1 MSRNNWKL
9 GPKGAF
15 IKRILLVSGIYP
27 PDVGGPA
34 TYVPKLARHLVNNGH
49 QVTVLALTDDKC
61 LNPQPNE
68 WQLKLVSRK
77 IPLQLRIFLVAIKIA
92 WIARKADL
100 IFANGLHQEV
110 AISQFLFNR
119 PAVAKVVGDPVWE
132 RNRNRKKSSISIED
146 FNRLNQ
152 KVGIRMQRRFLS
164 WSLNKFSVVT
174 APSQALINL
183 LKLWGISA
191 PKLLIQNG
199 TSCTKGARI
208 DQIYD
213 AISVSR
219 LVPWKN
225 LDLLVEAAAE
235 GNFRVAICGDGPEK
249 DRLQELARAKAANV
263 AFLGELSSNQVQH
276 ELGRAKSFVNISS
289 YEGLSF
295 SLIEAMME
303 RKACIVSNIEGNTA
317 VIQNNLNGLVIPLG
331 SKSALIEAIKM
342 CISDPER
349 TKLLGENARKSA
361 EVNYCE
367 GKQLD
372 KMMNAILNAHENK

>member
-1 MSRNNWKL
+1 MSRNDWKL

-34 TYVPKLARHLVNNGH
+34 TYVPKLARHLVDNGH
-49 QVTVLALTDDKC
+49 QVTVLALTDNKRS
-61 LNPQPNE
+61 NPKPNE
-68 WQLKLVSRK
+68 WELKLVSRK
-77 IPLQLRIFLVAIKIA
+77 IPLQLRIFWVAIQIA
-92 WIARKADL
+92 WIAKKADL

-110 AISQFLFNR
+110 AISQFLIKR

-132 RNRNRKKSSISIED
+132 RYRNKKKSSISIED
-146 FNRLNQ
+146 FSRLNQ
-152 KVGIRMQRRFLS
+152 EVGIRMQRRFLS
-164 WSLNKFSVVT
+164 WSLNKFSFVT
-174 APSQALINL
+174 APSKELIDL
-183 LKLWGISA
+183 LKLWGIST

-199 TSCTKGARI
+199 TLCTKGAQN

-213 AISVSR
+213 AISISR

-235 GNFRVAICGDGPEK
+235 GNFRIAICGDGPEK
-249 DRLQELARAKAANV
+249 DRLQELARAQAANV
-263 AFLGELSSNQVQH
+263 AFLGELTSNQVQH

-295 SLIEAMME
+295 SLIEAMMG

-331 SKSALIEAIKM
+331 SKSALVDAIKM
-342 CISDPER
+342 CISNPER
-349 TKLLGENARKSA
+349 AKYLGENARITA
-361 EVNYCE
+361 EMNYCE

-372 KMMNAILNAHENK
+372 KMMNAIQKAYENK